1 MTQLRSEEV
10 VEPVVVEPTEAQ
22 VVEGASEEEL
32 AIQQLIQ
39 AAKGMAPIELCFKY
53 QGAKERLC
61 LKSRTTI
68 DF

>member
-1 MTQLRSEEV
+1 M

-39 AAKGMAPIELCFKY
+39 AAEDGANRLCFKY
-53 QGAKERLC
+53 QGAKR
-61 LKSRTTI
+61 KAMSQKQN
-68 DF
+68 DN